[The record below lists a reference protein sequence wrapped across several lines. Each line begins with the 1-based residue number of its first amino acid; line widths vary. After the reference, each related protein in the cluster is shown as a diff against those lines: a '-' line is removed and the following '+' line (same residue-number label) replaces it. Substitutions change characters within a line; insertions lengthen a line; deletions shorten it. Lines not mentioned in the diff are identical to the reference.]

1 MNTGSV
7 DWALVGSM
15 IIMGVA
21 AFIIYLKANL
31 KICEPNEILI
41 FSGRKR
47 KLASGDIVGYRVIR
61 GGWGLRTPLLEKV
74 SRLSL
79 ATIPL
84 DFEISRAMSEGMIP
98 LDITAIAHIK
108 IASKE
113 SGGLE
118 NAVERLLGKAPQE
131 IENIARSTLE
141 GVIRGIL
148 ARFTPEDA
156 NYRRIELEDEVYQK
170 GGIELNKLG
179 FTLDSIKIDNIQDGQ
194 GYLEAVGRQRNAMVQ
209 RDARIKEAE
218 SESEAKIV
226 ESESIKK
233 ASDVE
238 FRSKMAIREYE
249 TSYRNRKAELFEQ
262 TNKME
267 MKSEYSRMLEEL
279 TQQKELEE
287 IRKDVN
293 SRKYNAELVIP
304 AEAEKKAD
312 ELKAAGQA
320 SYLKEQGLAMA
331 DAVKEMKNE
340 WANGENRELFML
352 HILPGI
358 VDSISG
364 VIADNLKVE
373 KLVVMGNGGIPSH
386 VGDVTSSVVTF
397 LEQIK
402 NATGVDLTNIANTG
416 KEAPIKKELE

>member
-1 MNTGSV
+1 MNTGSI
-7 DWALVGSM
+7 DWALAGSL
-15 IIMGVA
+15 IIMAIA
-21 AFIIYLKANL
+21 AFLLYLKANL

-47 KLASGDIVGYRVIR
+47 KLKSGDVVGYRVIR
-61 GGWGLRTPLLEKV
+61 GGWGLRTPILEKV

-108 IASKE
+108 IASRE
-113 SGGLE
+113 NGGLE
-118 NAVERLLGKAPQE
+118 NAVERLLGKAPHE
-131 IENIARSTLE
+131 IETIAKSTLE
-141 GVIRGIL
+141 GVMRGIL
-148 ARFTPEDA
+148 ARYTPEDA
-156 NYRRIELEDEVYQK
+156 NYRRIELEEEVYEK

-179 FTLDSIKIDNIQDGQ
+179 FTLDSIKIEDLRDGQ
-194 GYLEAVGRQRNAMVQ
+194 GYLEAVGRQRNAVVQ
-209 RDARIKEAE
+209 RDARIKEAQ

-238 FRSKMAIREYE
+238 YKSKMAIKEYE
-249 TSYRNRKAELFEQ
+249 TGYRNRKAELYEQ
-262 TNKME
+262 TNKLE
-267 MKSEYSRMLEEL
+267 MKSEYSRRLEEL
-279 TQQKELEE
+279 SQQKDLEE

-293 SRKYNAELVIP
+293 SRKYHAELVIP
-304 AEAEKKAD
+304 AEAGKKAD
-312 ELKAAGQA
+312 ELKAFGQA

-331 DAVKEMKNE
+331 DAVKQMKEE
-340 WANGENRELFML
+340 WGDGSNRELFML
-352 HILPGI
+352 HILPNI

-373 KLVVMGNGGIPSH
+373 KLVVMGNGGIPNH

-402 NATGVDLTNIANTG
+402 NATGVDLTGIADGG
-416 KEAPIKKELE
+416 KTAPVKKELE

>member
-21 AFIIYLKANL
+21 AFLIYLKANL

-47 KLASGDIVGYRVIR
+47 KLASGDVVGYRVIR

-262 TNKME
+262 TNKLE

-304 AEAEKKAD
+304 AEAEKQAD